1 MTNLARFE
9 SSMISLLSHLRI
21 DKKRYPGDDYK
32 QARGEVISHHIERH
46 FPGQHDLEA
55 RHAVVHVEGGVLF
68 VLSRERVDLYIV
80 VQDGAD
86 GVLLG
91 WSELVLED

>member
-55 RHAVVHVEGGVLF
+55 RHAVVHVEGRVLL
-68 VLSRERVDLYIV
+68 VLGRERVDLYVV
-80 VQDGAD
+80 VQDGPHR
-86 GVLLG
+86 LLLH
-91 WSELVLED
+91 WYELVHED